1 LIAADT
7 SAVLH
12 FLHGF
17 DSTGR
22 RAVRLALQAERLVL
36 PPVVVAELLS
46 TPSPEPELDALLRG
60 ATILPVLDGYW
71 ERSGLTRRKVLAR
84 GLKARLADTLVA
96 QTCIDADIPLIVGDT
111 DFRHFVTLCGLRL
124 QPD

>member
-1 LIAADT
+1 MIAADT

-17 DSTGR
+17 DSPAR
-22 RAVRLALQAERLVL
+22 PAVRHALQAEQLVL
-36 PPVVVAELLS
+36 PPVVVTELLS
-46 TPSPEPELDALLRG
+46 TPSPEPELDSLLRA
-60 ATILPVLDGYW
+60 ATLLPVVEGYW
-71 ERSGLTRRKVLAR
+71 ERAGLTRRTVLAH

-111 DFRHFVTLCGLRL
+111 DFRHFFTLCGLRL
-124 QPD
+124 QP

>member
-1 LIAADT
+1 MIAADT
-7 SAVLH
+7 SAVLQ

-17 DSTGR
+17 DGPAR
-22 RAVRLALQAERLVL
+22 PAVRRALQAEQLVL
-36 PPVVVAELLS
+36 PAVVVTELLS
-46 TPSPEPELDALLRG
+46 TPSPELELEGLLRG
-60 ATILPVLDGYW
+60 ATLLPVLDGYW
-71 ERSGLTRRKVLAR
+71 ERAGLTRRKVLTH

-96 QTCIDADIPLIVGDT
+96 QTCIDAGIPLISGDT